1 MVGFV
6 GFLALLFVVVPLLEI
21 VVFVYVGGRIG
32 VGSLVALV
40 VITGVLGFAI
50 ARYQG
55 FAVWG
60 QAQQALRRGGFPGKE
75 LAHAAMVLV
84 GAVLLVTPGFVT
96 DGVGFLL
103 MVPAVREA
111 LRRWGTRRFR
121 GRVTRG
127 RSDVID
133 L

>member
-1 MVGFV
+1 M
-6 GFLALLFVVVPLLEI
+6 GFLALPFVVVPLLEI
-21 VVFVYVGGRIG
+21 FVFVYVGGRIG
-32 VGSLVALV
+32 IGSLIALV
-40 VITGVLGFAI
+40 VVTGVLGFVI

-55 FAVWG
+55 FAVWA
-60 QAQQALRRGGFPGKE
+60 QAQQALRRGAFPGKE
-75 LAHAAMVLV
+75 LAHGAMVLV

-103 MVPAVREA
+103 MVPPVREA
-111 LRRWGTRRFR
+111 VRRWGSRRFR
-121 GRVTRG
+121 GRVARG

>member
-1 MVGFV
+1 M
-6 GFLALLFVVVPLLEI
+6 GFLALPFVVVPLLEI

-40 VITGVLGFAI
+40 VLTGVMGFAI

-55 FAVWG
+55 FAVWV
-60 QAQQALRRGGFPGKE
+60 QAQQALRRGAFPGKE
-75 LAHAAMVLV
+75 LAHGAMVLV

-111 LRRWGTRRFR
+111 VRRWASRRFR
-121 GRVTRG
+121 GRVAPGRG
-127 RSDVID
+127 DVID